1 MRNLLAYPDESRVW
15 IYQADQPFHEEDIP
29 AINADI
35 DTFCEKWTSHNK
47 ELHALG
53 GVIHDQFIVLVVD
66 QTRTSASGCSIDKSV
81 AFIKDLEQKYK
92 RSLLER
98 DKVAWLDENEQIHT
112 IPLSQLKDA
121 VGRGEIKLENKVFDN
136 LVSTRKDFIQRWT
149 VPLGESW
156 MKRFA

>member
-1 MRNLLAYPDESRVW
+1 
-15 IYQADQPFHEEDIP
+15 
-29 AINADI
+29 
-35 DTFCEKWTSHNK
+35 
-47 ELHALG
+47 
-53 GVIHDQFIVLVVD
+53 
-66 QTRTSASGCSIDKSV
+66 
-81 AFIKDLEQKYK
+81 
-92 RSLLER
+92 LLER